1 VKLAGYTG
9 MKTSQYTEGALL
21 SAEKP
26 GASRAM
32 EMAKPAHELPVANP
46 EPAAPPKTGGS

>member
-26 GASRAM
+26 GASRAR
-32 EMAKPAHELPVANP
+32 EATKPAHELPVANP
-46 EPAAPPKTGGS
+46 EPVATAKTGGS